1 MKKTRDLTL
10 CALLTTLALALSYA
24 ERFIPLQLLIPLP
37 GVKLGLA
44 NIATVTALYFLGTRQ
59 ALAILTVRCL
69 LGSLF
74 GGGVTALAFSLMGG
88 LLAMGTMALARH
100 IPVLSIYGVSLLGA
114 AAHSAG
120 QILAAMAL
128 LRSVYVAAY
137 LPLLLA
143 AGTVTG
149 LLIGAAAAGLF
160 RALLATGQCPGAL
173 RSDQSTEEHT

>member
-1 MKKTRDLTL
+1 MQTRRLALGAVLT
-10 CALLTTLALALSYA
+10 ALALALSVLENA
-24 ERFIPLQLLIPLP
+24 IPIPIPLP

-59 ALAILTVRCL
+59 AFAILTVRCL

-88 LLAMGTMALARH
+88 LLAMGIMAVARH
-100 IPVLSIYGVSLLGA
+100 IPALSIYGVSLLGA

-137 LPLLLA
+137 LPWLLA

-149 LLIGAAAAGLF
+149 LLTGAAAAGLF

>member
-1 MKKTRDLTL
+1 MNKTRDLTL
-10 CALLTTLALALSYA
+10 GALLTALALALSYA

-59 ALAILTVRCL
+59 AFAILTVRCL

-88 LLAMGTMALARH
+88 LLAMGIMALARH

-114 AAHSAG
+114 S
-120 QILAAMAL
+120 AL

-149 LLIGAAAAGLF
+149 LLTGAAAAGLF